1 MGVRVRAWGLESAS
15 YLGQL
20 FGAFVAMLFA
30 PKVGSEIRRDI
41 ADGVADVGRAA
52 KDQWESAAATVSSAI
67 DEGRAEYERTV
78 AAARD
83 NPADSSVN
91 SVTQLSQA

>member
-1 MGVRVRAWGLESAS
+1 
-15 YLGQL
+15 
-20 FGAFVAMLFA
+20 MLFA

-41 ADGVADVGRAA
+41 ADGVADLGQAA

-78 AAARD
+78 AAA
-83 NPADSSVN
+83 NTAESPVAVK
-91 SVTQLSQA
+91 Q